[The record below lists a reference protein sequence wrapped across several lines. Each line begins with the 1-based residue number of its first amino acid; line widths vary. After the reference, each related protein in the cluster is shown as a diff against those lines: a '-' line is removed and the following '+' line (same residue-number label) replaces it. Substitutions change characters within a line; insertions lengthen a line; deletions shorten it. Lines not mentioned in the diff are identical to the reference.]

1 MMTDSRLDWLAREVG
16 DFLRFVL
23 LWFGLNSV
31 TGPLRPIISAATSE
45 RLPWWTASVA
55 TAVLATAVYW
65 SVGRLSWRLVG
76 RAWLIGI
83 VVSVISVVGFVLFA
97 LDESSSLATVVLVFC
112 WWLAAIGAGVALTSP
127 PLWRT
132 FRDRVLLRPRS

>member
-1 MMTDSRLDWLAREVG
+1 MTASRLDWLARGVG

-23 LWFGLNSV
+23 LWVALGSV
-31 TGPLRPIISAATSE
+31 TGPLRTIISAATSE
-45 RLPWWTASVA
+45 RLPWWTASVT

-76 RAWLIGI
+76 RAWLCGI
-83 VVSVISVVGFVLFA
+83 VVSVISVVGFVLFP
-97 LDESSSLATVVLVFC
+97 LDESSSFATVVLVFC
-112 WWLAAIGAGVALTSP
+112 WWLVGVGVGVGLTSP
-127 PLWRT
+127 TLWRP

>member
-1 MMTDSRLDWLAREVG
+1 MTASRLDWLARGVG

-23 LWFGLNSV
+23 LWVALGSV
-31 TGPLRPIISAATSE
+31 TGPLRTIISAATSE
-45 RLPWWTASVA
+45 RLPWWTASVT

-76 RAWLIGI
+76 RAWLCGI
-83 VVSVISVVGFVLFA
+83 VVSVISVVGFVLFPF
-97 LDESSSLATVVLVFC
+97 DESSSFATVVLVFC
-112 WWLAAIGAGVALTSP
+112 WWLVGVGVGVGLTSP
-127 PLWRT
+127 TLWRS

>member
-1 MMTDSRLDWLAREVG
+1 M
-16 DFLRFVL
+16 
-23 LWFGLNSV
+23 
-31 TGPLRPIISAATSE
+31 TGPLRPIVSAATSE

-83 VVSVISVVGFVLFA
+83 VVSVISVVGFVLFP
-97 LDESSSLATVVLVFC
+97 LDESSRLATVVLVFC
-112 WWLAAIGAGVALTSP
+112 WWLVAVGVGVGLTSP
-127 PLWRT
+127 TLWRS